1 MDVLMKGKDLFTI
14 GMALFFEQE
23 KDSEMIRYRT
33 KICDI
38 TDKQIE
44 IEPLMNTENGR
55 EAIVVEGDTFTCF
68 FVGKDQ
74 LYHNFPATI
83 VKRKLEPFRSF
94 MIDIPKQKELSR
106 VQRREFVRVD
116 VRIDA
121 AVEIN
126 QQPFSLERMVTS
138 DISGGGCSFVLPKG
152 KYFFPGIIFDCC
164 LALPYDKG
172 MEFLNVKAKLVRID
186 LSSSPNRLCCKFIQI
201 SESERNQLTQ
211 FVFEQ
216 QVKRRNKM
224 DSLSN

>member
-1 MDVLMKGKDLFTI
+1 MDVI
-14 GMALFFEQE
+14 
-23 KDSEMIRYRT
+23 
-33 KICDI
+33 
-38 TDKQIE
+38 
-44 IEPLMNTENGR
+44 
-55 EAIVVEGDTFTCF
+55 
-68 FVGKDQ
+68 
-74 LYHNFPATI
+74 
-83 VKRKLEPFRSF
+83 
-94 MIDIPKQKELSR
+94 
-106 VQRREFVRVD
+106 
-116 VRIDA
+116 IDA

-211 FVFEQ
+211 FVLITAFFLLHPIYHNHLIN
-216 QVKRRNKM
+216 VLGYTFLVM
-224 DSLSN
+224 P